1 MTDLI
6 PLAQSMH
13 LWSELMLD
21 EQNHIASQ
29 IQKRQ
34 QDSSQQLTFTSERI
48 LDLFVNQDNALDDDL
63 FYFYRKIEFFIFKFI
78 VGF

>member
-1 MTDLI
+1 M
-6 PLAQSMH
+6 A
-13 LWSELMLD
+13 D

-34 QDSSQQLTFTSERI
+34 QDSTQPLTFTNERI
-48 LDLFVNQDNALDDDL
+48 FDLFVNQDNTLDDDL

-78 VGF
+78 VGFEKEKI